1 MIHINLGLQRL
12 CITFLKT
19 IIRGNKMKIE
29 DIIQKSLEL
38 KKDLEYHIAQHKYYQ
53 NRCFELE
60 ERLEYV
66 KERHNEICQEDFI
79 IE

>member
-1 MIHINLGLQRL
+1 MRCERDRI
-12 CITFLKT
+12 KEK
-19 IIRGNKMKIE
+19 KMNIKIE

-38 KKDLEYHIAQHKYYQ
+38 KKDLEYHIKQHKYYQ

-60 ERLEYV
+60 ERLKYV

>member
-1 MIHINLGLQRL
+1 
-12 CITFLKT
+12 
-19 IIRGNKMKIE
+19 MKIE
-29 DIIQKSLEL
+29 DIIQESLEL
-38 KKDLEYHIAQHKYYQ
+38 KKDLEYHIMQHKYYQ

>member
-1 MIHINLGLQRL
+1 
-12 CITFLKT
+12 
-19 IIRGNKMKIE
+19 MKIE
-29 DIIQKSLEL
+29 DIIQESLKL
-38 KKDLEYHIAQHKYYQ
+38 RKDLEYHIMQHKYYQ
-53 NRCFELE
+53 NKCIILE

>member
-1 MIHINLGLQRL
+1 MSEE
-12 CITFLKT
+12 
-19 IIRGNKMKIE
+19 IE

-38 KKDLEYHIAQHKYYQ
+38 KNDLEYHIKQHKYYQ

-60 ERLEYV
+60 ERLKYV

>member
-1 MIHINLGLQRL
+1 MNINKKEKSVNIEQ
-12 CITFLKT
+12 LK
-19 IIRGNKMKIE
+19 N
-29 DIIQKSLEL
+29 
-38 KKDLEYHIAQHKYYQ
+38 DLEYHIKQHKYYQ

>member
-1 MIHINLGLQRL
+1 MNIN
-12 CITFLKT
+12 KKEKSV
-19 IIRGNKMKIE
+19 NIE
-29 DIIQKSLEL
+29 QL
-38 KKDLEYHIAQHKYYQ
+38 KKDLEYHIKQHKYYQ